1 MLLIDLSQS
10 CWLPSSLK
18 SSNFD
23 EDTASLNFTS
33 ILLTT
38 LNISKKVK
46 SCVITTTKWN
56 IIRFMVD
63 TRHCIICLNLGYPI
77 RLSCVRF
84 QRLLSCFKHPL
95 YDNIFGHLNF
105 ICFDRSNTFYFRV
118 VVRHGE
124 QHVWADD
131 KRRDHVWALKGEIF
145 IK

>member
-1 MLLIDLSQS
+1 MILQNQTNIDLSQS

-23 EDTASLNFTS
+23 EDTSSLDFTS
-33 ILLTT
+33 ILFTT

-84 QRLLSCFKHPL
+84 KRLLSCFKHPL
-95 YDNIFGHLNF
+95 YDNIFWTFELHLFWSSASSSLSSLYN
-105 ICFDRSNTFYFRV
+105 IRLLAYTMPTTST
-118 VVRHGE
+118 
-124 QHVWADD
+124 
-131 KRRDHVWALKGEIF
+131 
-145 IK
+145 

>member
-1 MLLIDLSQS
+1 MILQNQTNIDLSQS
-10 CWLPSSLK
+10 CWLLSSLK

-23 EDTASLNFTS
+23 EDTSSLNFTS

-84 QRLLSCFKHPL
+84 QRLPSCYKHPL

-105 ICFDRSNTFYFRV
+105 ILFWSSASSSLSSLYNIRLLTYTMPTTST
-118 VVRHGE
+118 
-124 QHVWADD
+124 
-131 KRRDHVWALKGEIF
+131 
-145 IK
+145 